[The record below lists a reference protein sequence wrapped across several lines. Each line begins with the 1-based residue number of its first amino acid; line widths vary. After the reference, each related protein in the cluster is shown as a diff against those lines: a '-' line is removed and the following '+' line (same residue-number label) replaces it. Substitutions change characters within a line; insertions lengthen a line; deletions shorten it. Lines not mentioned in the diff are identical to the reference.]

1 MGYTQWLLVQQ
12 SDLTFRFVT
21 ESRYGEFHAGR
32 GSLPQVRPADVRTV
46 EVMLHLE

>member
-12 SDLTFRFVT
+12 SDLTFQFVT